1 MKNIKKLICDELI
14 FIQKQK
20 IKSLELL
27 INSTKESRDTAN
39 KSSAGDK
46 HQTSRAKIQTEIDNY
61 SRQLDLSLNNLH
73 LIEQIDN
80 SKKYNLVTQGSIVT
94 TDNGV
99 FFISIG
105 IGKLEIR
112 SNNYFIISLLSP
124 IGSVMK
130 GLSKNETFT
139 FRGIKYSIKNI
150 E

>member
-1 MKNIKKLICDELI
+1 MKNIKKLICNELI
-14 FIQKQK
+14 FVQKKK

-46 HQTSRAKIQTEIDNY
+46 HETSRAKIQTEIDNY
-61 SRQLDLSLNNLH
+61 SRQLDLALNNLH
-73 LIEQIDN
+73 IIEQVDN
-80 SKKYNLVTQGSIVT
+80 SKKYNLVTQGSTVI
-94 TDNGV
+94 TDKGV

-105 IGKLEIR
+105 IGKLQIG

-130 GLSKNETFT
+130 RLSKNETFS
-139 FRGIKYSIKNI
+139 FRGIKYSIKSI

>member
-1 MKNIKKLICDELI
+1 MGNIKELICDELI

-20 IKSLELL
+20 IKSLELV
-27 INSTKESRDTAN
+27 IISTTESRDTAN

-46 HQTSRAKIQTEIDNY
+46 HETSRAKIQTEINNY
-61 SRQLDLSLNNLH
+61 SRQLDLAYKKLH
-73 LIEQIDN
+73 LIEQVDN
-80 SKKYNLVTQGSIVT
+80 SKKHNIATQGSLIT
-94 TDNGV
+94 TDKGV

-105 IGKLEIR
+105 IGKLEIE

-124 IGSVMK
+124 IGSAMK
-130 GLSKNETFT
+130 GLSKNETFS

>member
-1 MKNIKKLICDELI
+1 MKNIKELICDELI

-46 HQTSRAKIQTEIDNY
+46 HETSRAKIQTEIDNY
-61 SRQLDLSLNNLH
+61 SRQLDLALKNLRTV
-73 LIEQIDN
+73 EQLDN
-80 SKKYNLVTQGSIVT
+80 SKKHNLATQGSLIT
-94 TDNGV
+94 TELGV

-105 IGKLEIR
+105 IGKLEIK
-112 SNNYFIISLLSP
+112 SNYYFIISLLSP
-124 IGSVMK
+124 IGSTMK
-130 GLSKNETFT
+130 GLSKSEKFK

>member
-1 MKNIKKLICDELI
+1 MENIKELICNELI
-14 FIQKQK
+14 FSQKQK

-27 INSTKESRDTAN
+27 INSTIESRDTAN

-46 HQTSRAKIQTEIDNY
+46 HETSRAKIQTEIDNY
-61 SRQLDLSLNNLH
+61 SRQLDLALNNLH
-73 LIEQIDN
+73 IIEKVDS
-80 SKKYNLVTQGSIVT
+80 SKNNNIATQGSLIT
-94 TDNGV
+94 TDKGV

-105 IGKLEIR
+105 IGKLQIR

-124 IGSVMK
+124 IGSVIK
-130 GLSKNETFT
+130 GLSKNEKFT

>member
-1 MKNIKKLICDELI
+1 MDNIKELICDELI

-46 HQTSRAKIQTEIDNY
+46 HETSRAKIQTEIDNY
-61 SRQLDLSLNNLH
+61 SRQLNLAINNLYV
-73 LIEQIDN
+73 IEQLDN
-80 SKKYNLVTQGSIVT
+80 SKKYNLVTQGSLIT
-94 TDNGV
+94 TDNGI

-105 IGKLEIR
+105 IGKLEIK

-124 IGSVMK
+124 VGSVMK
-130 GLSKNETFT
+130 GLSKNETFL

>member
-1 MKNIKKLICDELI
+1 MENIKELICDELI

-46 HQTSRAKIQTEIDNY
+46 HETSRVKIQTEIDNY
-61 SRQLDLSLNNLH
+61 SRQLNLAINNLH
-73 LIEQIDN
+73 VIEQLDN
-80 SKKYNLVTQGSIVT
+80 SKKYNLVSQGSLIT
-94 TDNGV
+94 TDKGI

-105 IGKLEIR
+105 IGKLELK

-130 GLSKNETFT
+130 GLSKNETFL

>member
-14 FIQKQK
+14 FVQKKK

-46 HQTSRAKIQTEIDNY
+46 HETSRAKIQTEIDNY
-61 SRQLDLSLNNLH
+61 SRQFDLSLNNLH
-73 LIEQIDN
+73 IIEQIDN

-124 IGSVMK
+124 IGSAMK
-130 GLSKNETFT
+130 GLSKNEKFT

>member
-1 MKNIKKLICDELI
+1 MENIKELICDELI
-14 FIQKQK
+14 FIQKKK
-20 IKSLELL
+20 IKSLEFL

-46 HQTSRAKIQTEIDNY
+46 HETSRVKIQTEIDNY
-61 SRQLDLSLNNLH
+61 SRQLNLAINNLH
-73 LIEQIDN
+73 VIEQLDN
-80 SKKYNLVTQGSIVT
+80 SKKYNLVSQGSLIT
-94 TDNGV
+94 TDKGI

-105 IGKLEIR
+105 IGKLELK

-130 GLSKNETFT
+130 GLSKNETFL

>member
-14 FIQKQK
+14 FVQKKK

-46 HQTSRAKIQTEIDNY
+46 HETSRAKIQTEIDNY

-73 LIEQIDN
+73 IIEQIDN

-130 GLSKNETFT
+130 GLSKNATFS

>member
-1 MKNIKKLICDELI
+1 MKNTKELICDELI

-27 INSTKESRDTAN
+27 INSTTESRDTAN

-46 HQTSRAKIQTEIDNY
+46 HETSRAKIQTEIDNY
-61 SRQLDLSLNNLH
+61 SRQLDLALKNL
-73 LIEQIDN
+73 LALEQIDT
-80 SKKYNLVTQGSIVT
+80 SKKYNLATQGSLIT
-94 TDNGV
+94 TEKGI

-105 IGKLEIR
+105 VGKLEIK

-124 IGSVMK
+124 IGSAMK
-130 GLSKNETFT
+130 GLSKSEKFT
-139 FRGIKYSIKNI
+139 FRGIKYSIKNV

>member
-1 MKNIKKLICDELI
+1 MKNIKELICNELI
-14 FIQKQK
+14 FSQKQK

-27 INSTKESRDTAN
+27 INSTTESRDTAN

-46 HQTSRAKIQTEIDNY
+46 HETSRTKIQTEIDNY
-61 SRQLDLSLNNLH
+61 SRQLELVLNNLY
-73 LIEQIDN
+73 LIEQVDN
-80 SKKYNLVTQGSIVT
+80 SKKHNVATQGSLIT
-94 TDNGV
+94 TDKGI

-105 IGKLEIR
+105 IGKLEIE
-112 SNNYFIISLLSP
+112 SNNYFIISLQSP

-130 GLSKNETFT
+130 GLSKNETFS

>member
-1 MKNIKKLICDELI
+1 MKNIKELICDELI

-27 INSTKESRDTAN
+27 INSTKESRNTAN

-46 HQTSRAKIQTEIDNY
+46 HETSRAKIKAEIDNY

-73 LIEQIDN
+73 TIEKVDN

-94 TDNGV
+94 TDKGV

-124 IGSVMK
+124 IGSVMN
-130 GLSKNETFT
+130 GLSKNQTFS

>member
-1 MKNIKKLICDELI
+1 MENIKELICDELI
-14 FIQKQK
+14 FSQKQK

-27 INSTKESRDTAN
+27 INSTTESRDTAN

-46 HQTSRAKIQTEIDNY
+46 HETSRAKIQTEIDNY
-61 SRQLDLSLNNLH
+61 SRQLDLAYNNLY
-73 LIEQIDN
+73 LIEQVDN
-80 SKKYNLVTQGSIVT
+80 SKKHNVATQGSLIT
-94 TDNGV
+94 TDKGV
-99 FFISIG
+99 FFISFG
-105 IGKLEIR
+105 IGKLEIG

-130 GLSKNETFT
+130 GLSKNETFS

>member
-1 MKNIKKLICDELI
+1 MENIKELICDELI

-46 HQTSRAKIQTEIDNY
+46 HETSRAKIQTEIDNY
-61 SRQLDLSLNNLH
+61 SRQLDLALNNLH
-73 LIEQIDN
+73 IIEKVN
-80 SKKYNLVTQGSIVT
+80 SSKNNNVATQGSLIT
-94 TDNGV
+94 TNKGV
-99 FFISIG
+99 FFIAIG
-105 IGKLEIR
+105 IGKLQIR

-124 IGSVMK
+124 IGSAMK
-130 GLSKNETFT
+130 GLSKNEKFT